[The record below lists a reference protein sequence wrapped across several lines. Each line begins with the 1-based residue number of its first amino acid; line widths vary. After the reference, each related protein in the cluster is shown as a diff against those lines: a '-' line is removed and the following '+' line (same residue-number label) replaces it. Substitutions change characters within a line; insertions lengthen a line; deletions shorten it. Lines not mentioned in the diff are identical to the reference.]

1 MARAAARHVTSEVEA
16 LRELAKNDE
25 ELSEE
30 PASSYGGSFRYW
42 RKNTDGK
49 AKMILGVNVSG
60 ERRDTPQGQLDIW
73 VPANS
78 LAQVLGI
85 PEQQAKDLL
94 RKLPVLDMKT
104 SDCII
109 RLQNHQA
116 AQLVAKSFREWFAQH
131 PGFYGAA
138 EPAAK

>member
-60 ERRDTPQGQLDIW
+60 ERREFRRIR
-73 VPANS
+73 S
-78 LAQVLGI
+78 LKFWESQNN
-85 PEQQAKDLL
+85 KL
-94 RKLPVLDMKT
+94 RTCLENCQCLT
-104 SDCII
+104 
-109 RLQNHQA
+109 
-116 AQLVAKSFREWFAQH
+116 
-131 PGFYGAA
+131 
-138 EPAAK
+138 